1 MSQLDL
7 NNPDSK
13 LVLEARAILWNA
25 GSLEWKLDTTQKS
38 LYNFF
43 WDKLKEKVIVV
54 NASRRLGKSYFLI
67 TLALEQCIKYPKSIV
82 KYIQPET
89 GMIRKNLN
97 PDFEQMIADCPREM
111 RPRFSTQ
118 DNMWIF
124 PNGSKIHLAGTDNG
138 NYDKLRGGNAHLC
151 LVDEAGFCTDLK
163 HIINSILIP
172 LTGLTKGRIVLSSTT
187 PPEPDHEFNEYMEF
201 AEVEGT
207 LIRKTILDAVEDH
220 KQEEHPRITAEIV
233 ADILKAYPGGV
244 NNQAFK
250 TEYLCQKVFN
260 STDAVLPEFNDEA
273 QKDMIVEWPRPIFYD
288 RYTAMDIGFVD
299 LTAVL
304 FAYWDF
310 DNAVLVIEDEFVM
323 NGPSLTTPTLAK
335 NIKDKEKTLWM
346 NNITREMPEIYKRV
360 SDNNLIVIN
369 DLNREHALHFQAT
382 EKHDKLAYMQALRE
396 MIENRSIYINPRCK
410 TLLAHMKTATWDKSK
425 KDFKRSPDGGHYDA
439 VAALLYLS
447 RNIDKTRNPYP
458 KGYKYSQLGN
468 PSDVFIREEERHSN
482 EAYNKLEQM
491 FKRKSSFKRGK

>member
-138 NYDKLRGGNAHLC
+138 NYDKL
-151 LVDEAGFCTDLK
+151 
-163 HIINSILIP
+163 S
-172 LTGLTKGRIVLSSTT
+172 
-187 PPEPDHEFNEYMEF
+187 
-201 AEVEGT
+201 
-207 LIRKTILDAVEDH
+207 
-220 KQEEHPRITAEIV
+220 
-233 ADILKAYPGGV
+233 
-244 NNQAFK
+244 
-250 TEYLCQKVFN
+250 
-260 STDAVLPEFNDEA
+260 
-273 QKDMIVEWPRPIFYD
+273 
-288 RYTAMDIGFVD
+288 
-299 LTAVL
+299 
-304 FAYWDF
+304 
-310 DNAVLVIEDEFVM
+310 
-323 NGPSLTTPTLAK
+323 
-335 NIKDKEKTLWM
+335 
-346 NNITREMPEIYKRV
+346 
-360 SDNNLIVIN
+360 
-369 DLNREHALHFQAT
+369 
-382 EKHDKLAYMQALRE
+382 
-396 MIENRSIYINPRCK
+396 
-410 TLLAHMKTATWDKSK
+410 
-425 KDFKRSPDGGHYDA
+425 
-439 VAALLYLS
+439 
-447 RNIDKTRNPYP
+447 
-458 KGYKYSQLGN
+458 
-468 PSDVFIREEERHSN
+468 
-482 EAYNKLEQM
+482 
-491 FKRKSSFKRGK
+491 